1 MASLGRLGAG
11 VAHEINN
18 PLAIIKEKAGLIKD
32 LFEFSDRYADDEK
45 LMGIVASILASVD
58 RCSAVTRR
66 LLTFARDTDTEPVS
80 VDLGET
86 ITEVLGFMGKE
97 AEYRSIDVVVE
108 VDDDTPVIS
117 TNRGRIQQIL
127 LNVINNAFAAV
138 DNGGR
143 LEIAAG
149 REGPD
154 QVMIRVTDDGC
165 GMSEAQRARIFEPFF
180 TTKGGRGGV
189 GLGLSITYS
198 LVTELGGTVS
208 VESELGEG
216 TSFLIRLPVAGSR
229 KGGAAR

>member
-1 MASLGRLGAG
+1 
-11 VAHEINN
+11 
-18 PLAIIKEKAGLIKD
+18 
-32 LFEFSDRYADDEK
+32 
-45 LMGIVASILASVD
+45 
-58 RCSAVTRR
+58 
-66 LLTFARDTDTEPVS
+66 
-80 VDLGET
+80 
-86 ITEVLGFMGKE
+86 MGKE

-108 VDDDTPVIS
+108 VDEGTPVIS
-117 TNRGRIQQIL
+117 TNRGRLQQIL

-138 DNGGR
+138 ENGGR
-143 LEIAAG
+143 IEIAAG
-149 REGPD
+149 QQGPD

-208 VESELGEG
+208 VESELDEG
-216 TSFLIRLPVAGSR
+216 SSFLITLPVVGTG